1 MDLLKIVESFNNI
14 LWSYILMFFLFGAG
28 IFFTFNLKF
37 VQVRKFKAMFKQV
50 FSKNQNKDSGIT
62 SFQALATAV
71 AAQVGTGNL
80 AGAATAIAAGGPGA
94 IFWMWVSAFF
104 GMGTIFSE
112 AILAQKYKV
121 KKDNGEVLG
130 GPAYYIRDGFGS
142 KKLAGFFAFSMM
154 VSACLTGDMYNP
166 IQLVYL

>member
-1 MDLLKIVESFNNI
+1 MDLLKIVEGFNNI

-62 SFQALATAV
+62 SFQALSTAV

-112 AILAQKYKV
+112 AILAKNIKV
-121 KKDNGEVLG
+121 KKVVGKYLVD
-130 GPAYYIRDGFGS
+130 
-142 KKLAGFFAFSMM
+142 
-154 VSACLTGDMYNP
+154 
-166 IQLVYL
+166 QLII